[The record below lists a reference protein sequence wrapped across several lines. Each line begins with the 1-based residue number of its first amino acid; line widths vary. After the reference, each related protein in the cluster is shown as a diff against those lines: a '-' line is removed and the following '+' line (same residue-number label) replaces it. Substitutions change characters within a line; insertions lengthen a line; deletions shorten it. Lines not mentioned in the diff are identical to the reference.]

1 MQVFP
6 ALAPKPVDLLIL
18 NSRKLHPRMLFARS
32 FLERPQLLANK
43 EHGIVNLS
51 HNWNT
56 LVTLAQKAD
65 Y

>member
-6 ALAPKPVDLLIL
+6 ALAPKPIDMLIFD
-18 NSRKLHPRMLFARS
+18 SRKLHPRMLLARS
-32 FLERPQLLANK
+32 LLEHPQLLANQ